1 MAWQGNK
8 DVYGISNDAETTVGD
23 QSVFMDEQQPA
34 PVAPA
39 AAPQMPVEACAISRD
54 MATNESVP
62 AAQPAPVKPVASPA
76 GKSQNYDYAV
86 SRDAATDEDMPA
98 AQPAPMKPVASPA
111 AKNKNHDYAV
121 SRDAATDEGN
131 GIGGEQVGAFA
142 TNNWV
147 VNAANQ
153 GSYNGQLQPSAVVS
167 QLAQQAAAQP
177 VQQVQFMDGSMI
189 GASAAQPSAPQGGGP
204 VFFSSDEPAPAR
216 RDAPVRTP
224 HPQQPVPVQP
234 APAPAPTPAP
244 RPISSNAHRS
254 KPSVAPQQPPTV
266 QSQPKGPENDRYYT
280 YNEHRDKAKQQYDAQ
295 LAAYNAHKAQMKR
308 KIWIVPVF
316 IAVVAVM
323 AILIAALLSV
333 PIMLLFLLLVALG
346 VTILAAMGKLKW
358 LKFVKKPKIEKFEME
373 MPEMAPIHSVH
384 ICLRSKNLATPVEIT
399 IRDAVQY
406 IGSDD
411 KLCRV
416 PLHFKGVSHRHLII
430 SCQTKSG
437 NSQYFVTDQ
446 GSKNG
451 TKLNGQVLKPY
462 ETYSLNFG
470 DVITIARLYEFQVCS
485 DAQ

>member
-1 MAWQGNK
+1 MAWQENK

-23 QSVFMDEQQPA
+23 QSVFMDERQPA

-39 AAPQMPVEACAISRD
+39 SAPQMPVEAYAISRD
-54 MATNESVP
+54 MATDESV
-62 AAQPAPVKPVASPA
+62 
-76 GKSQNYDYAV
+76 
-86 SRDAATDEDMPA
+86 PA

-111 AKNKNHDYAV
+111 GKSKNHDYAV
-121 SRDAATDEGN
+121 SRDAETDEGN
-131 GIGGEQVGAFA
+131 GIGGEQVSAFA
-142 TNNWV
+142 TNNWI
-147 VNAANQ
+147 VNAAKQ

-177 VQQVQFMDGSMI
+177 VKQVQFLDGSMI
-189 GASAAQPSAPQGGGP
+189 GASAARPSAPQGGVP
-204 VFFSSDEPAPAR
+204 VFFSSDEPAPACK
-216 RDAPVRTP
+216 DTPVCTP
-224 HPQQPVPVQP
+224 QPQQPVPVQP
-234 APAPAPTPAP
+234 VPAPAPTPAP
-244 RPISSNAHRS
+244 RPISSNAHQS
-254 KPSVAPQQPPTV
+254 KPSVASSQPQII
-266 QSQPKGPENDRYYT
+266 QSQPKGQGPENDRYYYT
-280 YNEHRDKAKQQYDAQ
+280 YNEHRDQAKQQYDAQ

-316 IAVVAVM
+316 IAAVAVV

-333 PIMLLFLLLVALG
+333 PIMLLFLLLVVLG

-358 LKFVKKPKIEKFEME
+358 LKFVKKPKIQKFEME